1 VADQVLIESC
11 KALLANDDFWLAAA
25 VTDQAY
31 EEGTRNH
38 DFRKSRETRF
48 SHQGGAESG
57 AHIAPMDADLRVIVE
72 RWADLPDA
80 VKADIVVMVGAAGGH
95 SSSKPG

>member
-1 VADQVLIESC
+1 MADQVLIESC

-31 EEGTRNH
+31 EEGTRNR
-38 DFRKSRETRF
+38 DFRKSGETSF

-57 AHIAPMDADLRVIVE
+57 AHNAPIDADLQAIIE
-72 RWADLPDA
+72 QWPELPDA
-80 VKADIVVMVGAAGGH
+80 VKAGIVAMVKAADGGD
-95 SSSKPG
+95 GG